1 MMKSVIGNSP
11 WIQDFISSLS
21 QPRQL
26 SDGELS
32 KNHPHITTIHRKAEI
47 CNGDM
52 KRSLGRARSNPREFN
67 KTTESNDCQ
76 TWAVDMDKSKWDCHV
91 QESVTLIIM

>member
-26 SDGELS
+26 SDGELDQ
-32 KNHPHITTIHRKAEI
+32 NHRNITTIHRKAEI

-67 KTTESNDCQ
+67 KTTDSNDR
-76 TWAVDMDKSKWDCHV
+76 KHGR
-91 QESVTLIIM
+91 

>member
-1 MMKSVIGNSP
+1 MIENSP
-11 WIQDFISSLS
+11 WIQEFVSSSS

-26 SDGELS
+26 SDGELDE
-32 KNHPHITTIHRKAEI
+32 NHPHITTIHRKAEI

-67 KTTESNDCQ
+67 KTTECNDRE
-76 TWAVDMDKSKWDCHV
+76 TWAVDMDTSKMYSRFICL
-91 QESVTLIIM
+91 SL